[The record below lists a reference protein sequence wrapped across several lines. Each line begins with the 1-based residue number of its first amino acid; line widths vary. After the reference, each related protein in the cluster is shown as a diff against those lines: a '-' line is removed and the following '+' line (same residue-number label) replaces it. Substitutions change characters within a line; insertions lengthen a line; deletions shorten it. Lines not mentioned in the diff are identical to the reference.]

1 MTLRILCTHPE
12 PLVPSLM
19 TSHGRGLDTGVRGF
33 SRGRPYWSLEPSV
46 TCDGED
52 RYEDQRERGLRALRQ
67 PTSRRRS
74 PMAGVR
80 WGEASKPGPGDSGA
94 DWDDSAPEEV
104 EVIPTTDVEAPK
116 PLAGGQA
123 RLRAPA
129 TLYHL
134 FCGGIGGFLGAMA
147 SGFSVVGGCD
157 TSEGAR
163 QTFTGA
169 TRASTTERVEEAS
182 LPFRC
187 PDAPTATASA

>member
-1 MTLRILCTHPE
+1 
-12 PLVPSLM
+12 
-19 TSHGRGLDTGVRGF
+19 
-33 SRGRPYWSLEPSV
+33 
-46 TCDGED
+46 
-52 RYEDQRERGLRALRQ
+52 
-67 PTSRRRS
+67 
-74 PMAGVR
+74 MAGVR

-163 QTFTGA
+163 QTFAGA
-169 TRASTTERVEEAS
+169 TRASTTERVEEVVWEGA
-182 LPFRC
+182 R
-187 PDAPTATASA
+187 PDAVLATPPTDGFSVGRSKGAELAAAQAFNAAVKGILESGTTVGVI